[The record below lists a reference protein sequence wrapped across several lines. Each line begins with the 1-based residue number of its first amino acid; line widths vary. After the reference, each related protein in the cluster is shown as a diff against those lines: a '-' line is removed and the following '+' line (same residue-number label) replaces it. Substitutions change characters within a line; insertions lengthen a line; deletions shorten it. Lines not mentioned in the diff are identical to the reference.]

1 MEEGYVYLNFQPIN
15 VIINDSNQLNNVWM
29 FCSNINQKGMQDYL
43 NIPKWHNLIW
53 NAKTLLKCQIMFY
66 FLHPCFLYFFSNLGM

>member
-15 VIINDSNQLNNVWM
+15 VIINDSNQLNNVSM

-43 NIPKWHNLIW
+43 NIPK
-53 NAKTLLKCQIMFY
+53 
-66 FLHPCFLYFFSNLGM
+66 